1 MVNTQNRNDTKFKI
15 FFCTLR
21 CVKNLLWFLVCLLSI
36 EGLFVEN
43 LLSWIL
49 QALFVFLLLPFLSN
63 LKGIPFAELPA
74 YLNRGAACFLN
85 IGGNL
90 KGKYI
95 SYFLVVYLQMVNKHC
110 LIFCNFKS
118 VVIGGKKN
126 VFFSGIFE
134 GWIISIFCLLSVIVR
149 LCMSQEYIYNTM
161 LSISNSKHFSPLV
174 YHWLPVIYDARLF
187 IKCFNFQIA
196 MELLCYHYS
205 TWLWT

>member
-118 VVIGGKKN
+118 VVIGWNLRELNSILFLFGRCN
-126 VFFSGIFE
+126 CSVMHVTGIY
-134 GWIISIFCLLSVIVR
+134 LP
-149 LCMSQEYIYNTM
+149 
-161 LSISNSKHFSPLV
+161 NSKYFSPLV

>member
-1 MVNTQNRNDTKFKI
+1 MVNTENRNDTKFKI

-118 VVIGGKKN
+118 VVIGGKKM
-126 VFFSGIFE
+126 FFFWNLWGVNNIHFLFAQCNCSVMHVTGIY
-134 GWIISIFCLLSVIVR
+134 LQHHAV
-149 LCMSQEYIYNTM
+149 
-161 LSISNSKHFSPLV
+161 HFKLKT
-174 YHWLPVIYDARLF
+174 L
-187 IKCFNFQIA
+187 
-196 MELLCYHYS
+196 
-205 TWLWT
+205 